1 MTERKPPRATFESWV
16 ETQIRGAYERG
27 EFENLA
33 GAGKPI
39 PGRGGDD
46 WWVRGYLEREGLS
59 ADDLL
64 PEPLRLRKDIE
75 RLPDAVRALRT
86 EREVRDEVARLDR
99 RIAAWLR
106 NPTGPRIPIR
116 RVDADEV
123 VARWRADRA
132 STHTRDEGPRG
143 DEQCRARRAR
153 ARAALAEAGYAEI
166 RRDQVRFDRPRRRTR
181 RIPWPFRRRRERRSE

>member
-16 ETQIRGAYERG
+16 ETQIRCAYERG

-39 PGRGGDD
+39 PGYGGDD

-75 RLPDAVRALRT
+75 RLPETVRSART
-86 EREVRDEVARLDR
+86 EREVRDEVARLNR
-99 RIAAWLR
+99 RVAVWLR
-106 NPTGPRIPIR
+106 NPTGPQVPIR
-116 RVDADEV
+116 RVDPDEV
-123 VARWRADRA
+123 VERWRTDRA
-132 STHTRDEGPRG
+132 SAPIMDPVVRDQ
-143 DEQCRARRAR
+143 EQCRARRAL
-153 ARAALAEAGYAEI
+153 ASAALAEAGYAEI
-166 RRDQVRFDRPRRRTR
+166 RRGEVRFERRRRFT
-181 RIPWPFRRRRERRSE
+181 WPFRRRRSPA

>member
-1 MTERKPPRATFESWV
+1 MVERKPLRATFESWV

-27 EFENLA
+27 EFENLE

-39 PGRGGDD
+39 PARDGDD

-75 RLPDAVRALRT
+75 RLGDVVRGART
-86 EREVRDEVARLDR
+86 EREVRDEVAGLNR

-106 NPTGPRIPIR
+106 NPSGPQVPIR

-123 VARWRADRA
+123 VERWRIER
-132 STHTRDEGPRG
+132 STAPPVEVETIDE
-143 DEQCRARRAR
+143 EQRRIRRAQ
-153 ARAALAEAGYAEI
+153 ASAALAAAGYAEV
-166 RRDQVRFDRPRRRTR
+166 RRAQVRFDRPRRITIRGL
-181 RIPWPFRRRRERRSE
+181 WPFRRRRKADRG

>member
-1 MTERKPPRATFESWV
+1 MAERKPLRVSFESWV

-39 PGRGGDD
+39 PRGGGDD

-75 RLPDAVRALRT
+75 RLPETVRTART

-106 NPTGPRIPIR
+106 DPSGPRIPIR

-132 STHTRDEGPRG
+132 SAPAADRDAI
-143 DEQCRARRAR
+143 DEERRRVRRAL
-153 ARAALAEAGYAEI
+153 ARAALAEAGYGEI
-166 RRDQVRFDRPRRRTR
+166 RRDQVRFDRPRRLTR
-181 RIPWPFRRRRERRSE
+181 RLPWPFRRRRETAG

>member
-1 MTERKPPRATFESWV
+1 MAERKPLRASFESWV

-27 EFENLA
+27 EFEHLA

-39 PGRGGDD
+39 PRGGGDD

-75 RLPDAVRALRT
+75 RLPDTVRPART
-86 EREVRDEVARLDR
+86 EREVRDEVARLNR

-106 NPTGPRIPIR
+106 RPSGPQVPIR
-116 RVDADEV
+116 RVDPDEIV
-123 VARWRADRA
+123 ERWRADRA
-132 STHTRDEGPRG
+132 SAPVVDAGALDEERR
-143 DEQCRARRAR
+143 RARRDL
-153 ARAALAEAGYAEI
+153 ARAALAEAGYPEI
-166 RRDQVRFDRPRRRTR
+166 RRGDVRSERPRRITGRFT
-181 RIPWPFRRRRERRSE
+181 WPFRRRRKRT